1 MKKTVALLALVASVL
16 LVAAPPASAS
26 GRGRGGGHP
35 GHHFRGQPVR
45 HARVFFGTSVFIGP
59 AFYPYYYPPP
69 YYYYPPAVY
78 APVYTAPV
86 VVEPPTYL
94 QQSPPP
100 AQAAPAQSYWYYCE
114 ISRAYYP
121 YVQQCPGGWLTV
133 TPPAGGTTR

>member
-1 MKKTVALLALVASVL
+1 
-16 LVAAPPASAS
+16 
-26 GRGRGGGHP
+26 
-35 GHHFRGQPVR
+35 
-45 HARVFFGTSVFIGP
+45 VFIGP

-86 VVEPPTYL
+86 VVEPPTYI
-94 QQSPPP
+94 QQSPPS
-100 AQAAPAQSYWYYCE
+100 AQAVPAQSYWYYCE